1 MKQAAAATFDF
12 IEPMKAL
19 PVTDLPVGDW
29 LYELKFD
36 GYRPLALKAGKE
48 VRLISRNR
56 TNFDNDYLQLIDT
69 LKSLTA
75 KQATIDG
82 EIAVLELN
90 DSGKLC
96 GDGHFILEDLLT
108 PRPPRIDDRLKPN

>member
-1 MKQAAAATFDF
+1 MKQGPAANFAF

-19 PVTDLPVGDW
+19 PVEKLEGHW

-36 GYRPLALKAGKE
+36 GYRALAFKAGKE

-56 TNFDNDYLQLIDT
+56 TNFGNDYPQLIDA
-69 LKSLTA
+69 LKSLGA

-82 EIAVLELN
+82 EIAAL
-90 DSGKLC
+90 DDQGRSS
-96 GDGHFILEDLLT
+96 FQLLQSLL
-108 PRPPRIDDRLKPN
+108 RL